1 MSQEIPSLLEHSVEV
16 DVSLAFAWN
25 YRTDITTW
33 QDPPARF
40 SLDGPFADGSWGTT
54 SIPDHPLIRWQIR
67 DIRPGRSFVIEMP
80 LDPAAALSF
89 EWRFEAVSAHRTR
102 MTQRIVLSGD
112 NAPAYE
118 SAIRARFESTLA
130 DGMKRIA
137 ELMASSSPAG
147 GDDRRL
153 PTV

>member
-1 MSQEIPSLLEHSVEV
+1 VSDVPCLLEHSV
-16 DVSLAFAWN
+16 DVNVGLSFAWK
-25 YRTDITTW
+25 YRTDIRTW

-54 SIPDHPLIRWQIR
+54 SIPDHPLIRWQVR
-67 DIRPGRSFVIEMP
+67 DVQPGRSFVMEMP
-80 LDPAAALSF
+80 LDPAAVLSF
-89 EWRFEAVSAHRTR
+89 EWRFDAVSDHRTR
-102 MTQRIVLSGD
+102 MTQRIVLTGD

-118 SAIRARFESTLA
+118 AAIRARFESTLA

-137 ELMASSSPAG
+137 ESMASSSPAG
-147 GDDRRL
+147 GTDQQL

>member
-1 MSQEIPSLLEHSVEV
+1 VSQEIPSVLEHSVEV

-33 QDPPARF
+33 EDPPARF

-67 DIRPGRSFVIEMP
+67 DVRPGRSFIVEMP
-80 LDPAAALSF
+80 LDPAAVLSF
-89 EWRFEAVSAHRTR
+89 EWRFEAISANRTR

-112 NAPAYE
+112 NGAAYE
-118 SAIRARFESTLA
+118 SIIRARFESTLA

-137 ELMASSSPAG
+137 EVMASSSPGAMT
-147 GDDRRL
+147 DPRL

>member
-1 MSQEIPSLLEHSVEV
+1 VLQDMPSLLEHSVEV

-67 DIRPGRSFVIEMP
+67 DVQPGRSFAMEMP
-80 LDPAAALSF
+80 LDSAAVLSF
-89 EWRFEAVSAHRTR
+89 EWRFDAVSERRTR
-102 MTQRIVLSGD
+102 MTQRIVLTGD

-118 SAIRARFESTLA
+118 AAIRARFESTLA

-137 ELMASSSPAG
+137 EVMASSSPAR
-147 GDDRRL
+147 GD
-153 PTV
+153 

>member
-1 MSQEIPSLLEHSVEV
+1 VSQEIPSLLEHSVEV

-33 QDPPARF
+33 EDPPARF

-67 DIRPGRSFVIEMP
+67 DVRPGRSFIVEMP
-80 LDPAAALSF
+80 LDPAAVLSF
-89 EWRFEAVSAHRTR
+89 EWRFEAISANRTR
-102 MTQRIVLSGD
+102 MTQRVVLSGD
-112 NAPAYE
+112 HAAAYE
-118 SAIRARFESTLA
+118 SIIRARFESTLA

-137 ELMASSSPAG
+137 EVMASSSPAG
-147 GDDRRL
+147 DD
-153 PTV
+153 